1 LGDAEGF
8 FDVPGGDTKKLT
20 EVGVLA
26 EGGLGVIFGGD
37 VGDEGGGQEAV
48 QLRGQVSAGNGVEG
62 EGFEWGD
69 GRRRR
74 EGTLGNGGGRRS
86 DADAFGVE
94 GERSVLF

>member
-1 LGDAEGF
+1 
-8 FDVPGGDTKKLT
+8 
-20 EVGVLA
+20 
-26 EGGLGVIFGGD
+26 
-37 VGDEGGGQEAV
+37 
-48 QLRGQVSAGNGVEG
+48 VSAGNGVEG
-62 EGFEWGD
+62 EGFELGD